1 MSRPVQLA
9 LEFEPRPALG
19 REDFLVTTSNADAV
33 AWLDRWPDWPAP
45 ALVVHGPPAS
55 GKTHLSHVW
64 QAMSGARRLE
74 AAELGEG
81 AERTLFATA
90 SALVIENVDSG
101 VDEPALFNL
110 LNIAGELGRHLL
122 LTGELAAVRWRVR
135 LPDLGSRL
143 NALPAVGL
151 GAPDDRLLS
160 ALLVKQL
167 ADRQLGVSD
176 EVVRYAVSRMERS
189 FEAVRRLA
197 VALDAASL
205 AEQRRITVPLV
216 GRVLEAFDVTKS

>member
-9 LEFEPRPALG
+9 LDFEPRPALG
-19 REDFLVTTSNADAV
+19 REDFLVTASNADAV
-33 AWLDRWPDWPAP
+33 AWLDRWPDWPGA
-45 ALVVHGPPAS
+45 ALVVYGPPAS
-55 GKTHLSHVW
+55 GKSHLSHVW
-64 QAMSGARRLE
+64 QALSGSRRLG
-74 AAELGEG
+74 AAELDEG
-81 AERTLFATA
+81 TERTLFAKT
-90 SALVIENVDSG
+90 SALVIEDVDRG
-101 VDEPALFNL
+101 VDEPALFHL
-110 LNIAGELGRHLL
+110 LNIAAELGRHLL
-122 LTGELAAVRWRVR
+122 LTGELAPARWPVR

-151 GAPDDRLLS
+151 GAPDDALLS

-167 ADRQLGVSD
+167 GDRQLTVTD

-205 AEQRRITVPLV
+205 AEQRRLTVPLV
-216 GRVLEAFDVTKS
+216 GRVLEALDGTKS

>member
-1 MSRPVQLA
+1 VSRPVQLA
-9 LEFEPRPALG
+9 LDFEPRPALE
-19 REDFLVTTSNADAV
+19 REDFLVTASNADAV
-33 AWLDRWPDWPAP
+33 AWLDRWPDWPVS
-45 ALVVHGPPAS
+45 ALVVYGPPAS

-64 QAMSGARRLE
+64 QAMSGAGRIE

-81 AERTLFATA
+81 AERTLFAQRP
-90 SALVIENVDSG
+90 ALVIESVDRG

-110 LNIAGELGRHLL
+110 LNIAVELGRHLL
-122 LTGELAAVRWRVR
+122 LTGEPAPGRWQVC

-151 GAPDDRLLS
+151 GSPDDALLS

-167 ADRQLGVSD
+167 ADRQLGVTD

-189 FEAVRRLA
+189 FEAVRWLA
-197 VALDAASL
+197 EALDETSL
-205 AEQRRITVPLV
+205 AEKRRITVPLV
-216 GRVLEAFDVTKS
+216 GRVLEALDVTRS